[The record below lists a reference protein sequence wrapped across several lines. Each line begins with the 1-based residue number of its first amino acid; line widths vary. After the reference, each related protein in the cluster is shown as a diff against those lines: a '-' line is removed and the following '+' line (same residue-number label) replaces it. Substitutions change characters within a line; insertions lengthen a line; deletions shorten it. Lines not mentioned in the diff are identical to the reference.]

1 MSGVLTIYR
10 RELAGLFFRPL
21 AWVLLVFG
29 LLFIGVNT
37 AYLVVPAFQGD
48 VDMSLSFGLGAGHFF
63 WWLLVLLPPLITMR
77 MISEEARSGM
87 LEYLLTAPVRDVSV
101 VVGKLAAATTF
112 MAVLWSVVPVYAL
125 VMEWLGTV
133 PKGGPDWAPVAT
145 GYFGAV
151 LISCFFCAIGLAI
164 SATTSL
170 PLAAGFL
177 SLLANVA
184 LVLVLPMFSQLGGFG
199 PDHWINSVLA
209 HLNVISQLQGSFMLG
224 VLDSRGVAFFVIW
237 ICFFVFLATRLLE
250 VRRWR

>member
-133 PKGGPDWAPVAT
+133 PKGGPDWAPGAT
-145 GYFGAV
+145 
-151 LISCFFCAIGLAI
+151 CAIGLAI

-237 ICFFVFLATRLLE
+237 ICFFVFLATRRLE